1 VRAGWR
7 QINRGSED
15 SPLTPPYAGGMD
27 TPGVPAPTLAA
38 VRLARAQRDLLVRR
52 MRMSGLIAIGV
63 VLVIAASKHPGP
75 GLHGQSLGVL
85 LSMAGITVGGVAALT
100 GRREAGMLLTLPFA
114 PLLAGSAGLAWLE
127 PNSGAGAV
135 GFFIA
140 AAATLRLMPEMRRR
154 IALAAAVSVTGL
166 VLVLVAEA
174 THSRGH
180 AGVGVAG
187 ALVAILPV
195 VVIVAA
201 MLTRRLDRDSYQIE
215 RLLID
220 LEKAQAGEVR
230 AAALAERQR
239 LAREMHDVL
248 AHSLSGLT
256 LQLEGARLLAIEDAA
271 TARLTDT
278 IERAHHLAK
287 SGLQE
292 ARRAIGMLRD
302 EEELP
307 GPERLAALAAEFE
320 AGSGVPCAFTVTGQS
335 RELGSQARL
344 AIYRV
349 AQEALTN
356 IRKHARPERAEVR
369 LAYEPGGT
377 CLTVED
383 VRRDL
388 AAAVPAVAAGGAANA
403 AGAAGPGE
411 PGGGHGEPG
420 GGHGEPGGGHGEPG
434 GGYGL
439 TGMRERAELLGGRLT
454 AGPTGTGFR
463 VELWVPA

>member
-1 VRAGWR
+1 M
-7 QINRGSED
+7 E
-15 SPLTPPYAGGMD
+15 TH
-27 TPGVPAPTLAA
+27 GVPAPTLAA
-38 VRLARAQRDLLVRR
+38 VRLARAQRELLVRR
-52 MRMSGLIAIGV
+52 LRVVGLIAIGIV
-63 VLVIAASKHPGP
+63 VILSSSKQPGP
-75 GLHGQSLGVL
+75 GLHGQSLGIL
-85 LSMAGITVGGVAALT
+85 LSVAGVAVGGVAALSVHR
-100 GRREAGMLLTLPFA
+100 GAGPLVLLPFL
-114 PLLAGSAGLAWLE
+114 PLLAGAAGLAWLE
-127 PNSGAGAV
+127 PNRGAGGL

-140 AAATLRLMPEMRRR
+140 AAAALRLLPEVRRR
-154 IALAAAVSVTGL
+154 IALAAVVAVLALAL
-166 VLVLVAEA
+166 VLIAEVLHAHGRQTGA
-174 THSRGH
+174 DI
-180 AGVGVAG
+180 AGVFTAV
-187 ALVAILPV
+187 LPG

-220 LEKAQAGEVR
+220 LEKAQDAEVR

-271 TARLTDT
+271 SSRLTDT

-307 GPERLAALAAEFE
+307 GPERLAALAAGFQ
-320 AGSGVPCAFTVTGQS
+320 ADSGVPCAFTVTGEP
-335 RELGSQARL
+335 RALGSQARL
-344 AIYRV
+344 ALYRV

-356 IRKHARPERAEVR
+356 IRKHARPERAEVA
-369 LAYEPGGT
+369 LAYDPGGVR
-377 CLTVED
+377 LTIED
-383 VRRDL
+383 LRRDR
-388 AAAVPAVAAGGAANA
+388 AAVPAMADGDGAGGSGGAGRDGGVSAGGVSA
-403 AGAAGPGE
+403 GGVGAGAGD
-411 PGGGHGEPG
+411 
-420 GGHGEPGGGHGEPG
+420 PG

>member
-1 VRAGWR
+1 
-7 QINRGSED
+7 
-15 SPLTPPYAGGMD
+15 MD
-27 TPGVPAPTLAA
+27 TQGVPAPTLAA
-38 VRLARAQRDLLVRR
+38 VRLARAQRELLLRRVRV
-52 MRMSGLIAIGV
+52 MGLIAV
-63 VLVIAASKHPGP
+63 VIVLIIASAKRPGP
-75 GLHGQSLGVL
+75 GLHGESLGIL
-85 LSMAGITVGGVAALT
+85 LSMAGVAVGGVAALSM
-100 GRREAGMLLTLPFA
+100 RRGAGPLLLLPFL
-114 PLLAGSAGLAWLE
+114 PLLAGSAALSWLE
-127 PNSGAGAV
+127 PNRGAGAL

-140 AAATLRLMPEMRRR
+140 AAATMRLLPEVRRR
-154 IALAAAVSVTGL
+154 ITIAAVVAVIGV
-166 VLVLVAEA
+166 VLVLTANA
-174 THSRGH
+174 LHSRGQQ
-180 AGVGVAG
+180 GVDVAG
-187 ALVAILPV
+187 ALTAILPG

-220 LEKAQAGEVR
+220 LEKAQQGEVR

-271 TARLTDT
+271 SSRLTDT

-302 EEELP
+302 DEELP
-307 GPERLAALAAEFE
+307 GPERLMALAAEFE
-320 AGSGVPCAFTVTGQS
+320 ADSGVPCAFTVTGEP
-335 RELGSQARL
+335 RELGSQAKL
-344 AIYRV
+344 ALYRV

-356 IRKHARPERAEVR
+356 IRKHARPERAEVS
-369 LAYEPGGT
+369 LAYEPAGT
-377 CLTVED
+377 RLTVED
-383 VRRDL
+383 VGRER
-388 AAAVPAVAAGGAANA
+388 AAVPAVPAMAVGG
-403 AGAAGPGE
+403 GGSRAAGPGD
-411 PGGGHGEPG
+411 GRD
-420 GGHGEPGGGHGEPG
+420 PG

-454 AGPTGTGFR
+454 AGPTNCGFR